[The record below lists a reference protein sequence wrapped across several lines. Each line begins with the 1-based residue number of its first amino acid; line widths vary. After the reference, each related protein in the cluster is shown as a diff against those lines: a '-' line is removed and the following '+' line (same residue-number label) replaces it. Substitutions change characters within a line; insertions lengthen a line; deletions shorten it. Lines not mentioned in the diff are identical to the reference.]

1 MFHHVYGKNAQST
14 YKVAVLSKETAFL
27 KDSIRDVYFSSLWDR
42 GLKPEDSI
50 AISLE
55 YDDPKKVSAKTVKAY
70 VAKLLPVLK
79 NLETKYLYVCDA
91 TYFKAL
97 TGEKKAEPYIGYV
110 LPCSHTG
117 YEDVHVVYGVNYQR
131 LIHDPQQKAQVKA
144 GLDALHDHMNGQYT
158 PPGQGIIHSEWYPD
172 TTADIA
178 KALQFLKQFPQL
190 TCDIEGFDLKLEQCG
205 IATIQFS
212 WDKHNFV
219 AFKVDLEELA
229 QQDADGNYSRRVD
242 NPVRRGLLRQFF
254 EQYEG
259 AMVYHSAIFDVKHLV
274 FNLFMQNPLDRVGL
288 VDGLH
293 VMTRNIH
300 CTKVISYLAL
310 NSCAGNTLG
319 LKHLAQEFAGNWAVD
334 EITDIRKIP
343 VNELLRYNGVDGLS
357 TFYVAEK
364 YYPKMVADNQLEIYQ
379 TLFRPSL
386 KLLIHTELIG
396 MPMCPKKIVETKAK
410 LEILHGKYLSS
421 IQTHPTVQALNE
433 VLQRDA
439 MRKANEKLKTKQ
451 HPLSHFKD
459 VVFNP
464 GSPLQ
469 LQKLLYEVIGLPVTD
484 LTDSKQPA
492 TGGKIIKK
500 LMGHKLAEP
509 HKELLQAI
517 RDWGEVAKILQAFMP
532 AFENGFLKA
541 DGMRYLHGCFNL
553 GGTVSGRLSSSDPN
567 LQNLPANSAYG
578 KLVKEM
584 FVPAEGWLM
593 CGADFASL
601 EDRISALLTR
611 DPNKLKVY
619 TDGFDGH
626 ALRAVSYWP
635 EEMPDIDINSVESV
649 NALAEKGHKYGNF
662 RQMSKTPTFLLTY
675 GGTHHGMMKQLG
687 WTKEKSLIVEERYH
701 TLYEH
706 SDKYIAS
713 RIQQAC
719 TDGYVEVAFGLRVR
733 TPMLAQTVLGTK
745 VTPYE
750 AAAEGR
756 TVGNAMGQSYGLLN
770 NRAAAAFMERVY
782 ASEYRYDVLPICLIH
797 DSIYLLVK
805 NDINIIKWV
814 NKELTDAMA
823 WQELPEISHPT
834 VKLGAEMDIHYVNW
848 AQPITIPADADEAT
862 IRRLCAEGKEKYDGK
877 NLQKV

>member
-1 MFHHVYGKNAQST
+1 MFHHVYGKNAEST

-27 KDSIRDVYFSSLWDR
+27 KDSIRDVYFSSLWDK

-229 QQDADGNYSRRVD
+229 QKDTDGNYSRRVD
-242 NPVRRGLLRQFF
+242 NPVRRKLLREFF

-386 KLLIHTELIG
+386 KLLVHTELIG

-500 LMGHKLAEP
+500 LMSHKLAEP

-567 LQNLPANSAYG
+567 MQNIPAGSAYG
-578 KLVKEM
+578 KLIKEM
-584 FVPAEGWLM
+584 FIAAEDWLFI
-593 CGADFASL
+593 GADFASL
-601 EDRISALLTR
+601 EDRISALITK

-626 ALRAVSYWP
+626 CLRAVGYWGD
-635 EEMPDIDINSVESV
+635 EMPDIDPNSVESV
-649 NALAEKGHKYGNF
+649 NSIAEKGHKYGKF
-662 RQMSKTPTFLLTY
+662 RQDSKTPTFLLTY

-687 WTKEKSLIVEERYH
+687 WDKEKAMQVEEKYH
-701 TLYEH
+701 DLYQV
-706 SDKYIAS
+706 SDKFIAE
-713 RIQQAC
+713 RIKRAC

-733 TPMLAQTVLGTK
+733 TPMLAQTVLDTK

-750 AAAEGR
+750 SAAEGR
-756 TVGNAMGQSYGLLN
+756 TAGNAMGQSYGLLN
-770 NRAAAAFMERVY
+770 NRAGIDFMERVY
-782 ASEYRYDVLPICLIH
+782 ASKYRYDIHPCAWIH
-797 DSIYLLVK
+797 DAGYYLIKQDLGCLKFANDGIVK
-805 NDINIIKWV
+805 EMSWQDLPDIKH
-814 NKELTDAMA
+814 D
-823 WQELPEISHPT
+823 Q
-834 VKLGAEMDIHYVNW
+834 VKLGADLDLFYPSW
-848 AQPITIPADADEAT
+848 ANPVTLPNYASEAELKAVCDEHLRKLA
-862 IRRLCAEGKEKYDGK
+862 A
-877 NLQKV
+877 